1 MGSHPLMGDPRRHPR
16 GHLLSFPPRLA
27 LRWGAGLV
35 PAVLCLQ
42 RELRKRTKLFLRIE
56 NNELKLYIKSC
67 KDCIERE
74 RAWGRWYGVHPPPS
88 PPPKGTLLAVAGQS
102 ENKAMKCTGRRG
114 TSCDPTGPW
123 WDEDRN
129 RDGNGS
135 RTQGGA
141 LGSPV

>member
-1 MGSHPLMGDPRRHPR
+1 MSIPHFDAIGAVPNAGDLLPKESSTAGSHPLMGDPRRHPR

-88 PPPKGTLLAVAGQS
+88 PPP
-102 ENKAMKCTGRRG
+102 
-114 TSCDPTGPW
+114 
-123 WDEDRN
+123 
-129 RDGNGS
+129 
-135 RTQGGA
+135 
-141 LGSPV
+141 